1 MLLYNYNKKER
12 EDQEMKKRI
21 IKKYRLKESVKGGIC
36 LLVLG
41 AFIVAVLFIQADRV
55 EKIENTG
62 DTENKI
68 VQVNFTR

>member
-41 AFIVAVLFIQADRV
+41 ALIITFLFIQAERV
-55 EKIENTG
+55 ERIENTG

>member
-1 MLLYNYNKKER
+1 
-12 EDQEMKKRI
+12 MKKRI
-21 IKKYRLKESVKGGIC
+21 IKKYHLKESVKAGIC

-41 AFIVAVLFIQADRV
+41 ALIITFLFIQADRV

>member
-1 MLLYNYNKKER
+1 
-12 EDQEMKKRI
+12 MKKKI
-21 IKKYRLKESVKGGIC
+21 IKKYHLKDSVKGGIC
-36 LLVLG
+36 LLMIGTL
-41 AFIVAVLFIQADRV
+41 IITILFIQADRV

>member
-1 MLLYNYNKKER
+1 MILYNYNKKER

-41 AFIVAVLFIQADRV
+41 ALIITFLFIQADRV

>member
-1 MLLYNYNKKER
+1 
-12 EDQEMKKRI
+12 MKNIVKVIDKRGVGATYYLK
-21 IKKYRLKESVKGGIC
+21 KKYHLKDSVKGGIC
-36 LLVLG
+36 LLVFG
-41 AFIVAVLFIQADRV
+41 ALIVTFLFIQADRV

>member
-1 MLLYNYNKKER
+1 
-12 EDQEMKKRI
+12 MKKRI
-21 IKKYRLKESVKGGIC
+21 IKKYHLKESVKGGIC

-41 AFIVAVLFIQADRV
+41 ALIITFLFIQADRV

-62 DTENKI
+62 DTKNKI

>member
-36 LLVLG
+36 FLVLG
-41 AFIVAVLFIQADRV
+41 ALIITFLFIQAERV
-55 EKIENTG
+55 ERIENTG

>member
-1 MLLYNYNKKER
+1 
-12 EDQEMKKRI
+12 MKKRI
-21 IKKYRLKESVKGGIC
+21 IKKYRLKDSVKGGIC
-36 LLVLG
+36 LLMLG
-41 AFIVAVLFIQADRV
+41 ALIITILFIQADRV

>member
-1 MLLYNYNKKER
+1 
-12 EDQEMKKRI
+12 MKKIVKVIDKRGVGGTYYLQ
-21 IKKYRLKESVKGGIC
+21 KKYKLKDSVKGAIC
-36 LLVLG
+36 LLILG

>member
-21 IKKYRLKESVKGGIC
+21 IKKYHLKESVKGGIC

-41 AFIVAVLFIQADRV
+41 ALIITFLFIQADRV
-55 EKIENTG
+55 EKIENTN
-62 DTENKI
+62 DTETKAI
-68 VQVNFTR
+68 QVQLTK

>member
-1 MLLYNYNKKER
+1 MILYNYNKKER

-21 IKKYRLKESVKGGIC
+21 IKKYHLKESVKGGIC
-36 LLVLG
+36 LLMLG
-41 AFIVAVLFIQADRV
+41 ALIITFLLIQADRV

-62 DTENKI
+62 DTENEI